1 MASSLKSK
9 GRRPKSKML
18 RLRVPDTQTEASVRT
33 MSPAGFDA
41 FIALVRNPPK
51 LSSTAQA
58 RYARKRV
65 WE

>member
-1 MASSLKSK
+1 MAHS
-9 GRRPKSKML
+9 PKSK
-18 RLRVPDTQTEASVRT
+18 RRAPKTKAPRVRVPDAQAEARVFT

-51 LSSTAQA
+51 LSREAQA
-58 RYARKRV
+58 RFARKRV